1 MPRIYGLLED
11 GNFIQS
17 KAFLRSFVKKIII
30 DGDKAKIQY
39 HLPMPPN
46 GKRTQEVEVLPI
58 NTLGGAEGTRTPYLF
73 NAIESLSQMSYS
85 PTSNNFTRIT
95 TKRASPA
102 ENNMF

>member
-1 MPRIYGLLED
+1 MTGEEVLITYT
-11 GNFIQS
+11 
-17 KAFLRSFVKKIII
+17 
-30 DGDKAKIQY
+30 
-39 HLPMPPN
+39 LPMLPK
-46 GKRTQEVEVLPI
+46 GVLEEKLIVLP
-58 NTLGGAEGTRTPYLF
+58 TGHVGGAEGTRTPYLF